1 MVYSNA
7 FPKIDLY
14 LKRLFDIFF
23 SILLLIVLSP
33 VILFLFILI
42 YLFDNGK
49 FIHWSKRI
57 GKNNKV
63 FLMPKIRT
71 MKLSTPDV
79 ATHLLKKEDTYITNI
94 GKILRKT
101 SLDEIPQL
109 YSILLGDMS
118 FVGPRPALFNQFDL
132 INLRTKKKIHLL
144 VPGITGLAQING
156 RDLLSIDEKV
166 LYDNEYLIKR
176 SFFFDIKIII
186 ITIVKIFISKEI
198 TH

>member
-1 MVYSNA
+1 MAYLNA
-7 FPKIDLY
+7 YPKSYFY
-14 LKRLFDIFF
+14 LKRIFDIILSIFF
-23 SILLLIVLSP
+23 LIVLLP
-33 VILFLFILI
+33 VVIFLFILI
-42 YLFDNGK
+42 YVFDGGK

-57 GKNNKV
+57 GQNNNI

-71 MKLSTPDV
+71 MQLSTPDV
-79 ATHLLKKEDTYITNI
+79 ATHLLKKEDIYITKI

-109 YSILLGDMS
+109 YSILKGDMS

-144 VPGITGLAQING
+144 IPGITGLAQING
-156 RDLLSIDEKV
+156 RDLLSINEKV
-166 LYDNEYLIKR
+166 LYDYEYLIKR

-186 ITIVKIFISKEI
+186 ITIVKIFTSKEI